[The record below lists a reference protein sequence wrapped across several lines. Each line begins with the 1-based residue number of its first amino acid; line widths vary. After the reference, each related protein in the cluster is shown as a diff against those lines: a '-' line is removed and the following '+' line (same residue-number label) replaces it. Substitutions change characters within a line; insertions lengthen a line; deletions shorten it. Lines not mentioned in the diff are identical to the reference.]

1 MKPVA
6 VAIMAKAPRPG
17 EVKTRLCPPLSPAAA
32 AALYRCFLL
41 DKIEQVRAL
50 KDARPVVAY
59 TPDEARAEFEAL
71 APGFTLVRQHGGD
84 LGARLLASLAALL
97 SDGHRGAIA
106 IDSDTPTLPTAF
118 LQQAVDRMT
127 DPTVDVVLG
136 PTEDGGYY
144 LIGVRAARAELFQE
158 MEWSTPRVLEETLRR
173 AATAGLRLACLPP
186 WFDVDTPDDLVR
198 LRDVLV
204 RQRGHAPLHTA
215 AFLAEHKR

>member
-1 MKPVA
+1 MPVA

-17 EVKTRLCPPLSPAAA
+17 EVKTRLCPPLSPAVA

-59 TPDEARAEFEAL
+59 TPDEAWAEFEAL

-84 LGARLLASLAALL
+84 LGARLLASLGALL

>member
-1 MKPVA
+1 
-6 VAIMAKAPRPG
+6 
-17 EVKTRLCPPLSPAAA
+17 
-32 AALYRCFLL
+32 
-41 DKIEQVRAL
+41 
-50 KDARPVVAY
+50 
-59 TPDEARAEFEAL
+59 
-71 APGFTLVRQHGGD
+71 
-84 LGARLLASLAALL
+84 L